1 MVETVKVAA
10 VCVCVCVEG
19 GGELEVGWE
28 VGICEMGKQ
37 AVWEMS
43 TYENNIQI
51 LQIV

>member
-10 VCVCVCVEG
+10 VCVCVEG
-19 GGELEVGWE
+19 RGELEVGWE
-28 VGICEMGKQ
+28 AGICEMGKQ

>member
-10 VCVCVCVEG
+10 VCVCVCVDG
-19 GGELEVGWE
+19 GGELEVGGAA
-28 VGICEMGKQ
+28 GICEMGKQ

>member
-28 VGICEMGKQ
+28 AGICEMGKQ
-37 AVWEMS
+37 AV
-43 TYENNIQI
+43 TNRGLRN
-51 LQIV
+51 